1 MPCGGSEAGEAQ
13 QRSKAREH
21 RRESRRWCTGGQL
34 PGGTPA
40 KAAGALLV
48 DGRDAAARTGRRGS
62 DGQGRRRG
70 AEGRRGA
77 RRRGH
82 LKLLL
87 VVLGGGRI
95 GGGAASDGGLMGG
108 GKGSGTGIL
117 LWCVAR
123 RARGGKDGR
132 WGSGCGSRRRAS
144 RPTEERERA
153 RLQAALGGSG
163 AARRWREYEG
173 NQAQGWRR
181 KRIERRGAGD
191 RVRER

>member
-1 MPCGGSEAGEAQ
+1 M
-13 QRSKAREH
+13 
-21 RRESRRWCTGGQL
+21 
-34 PGGTPA
+34 
-40 KAAGALLV
+40 LV
-48 DGRDAAARTGRRGS
+48 DGSDAAARTGRRGS

-87 VVLGGGRI
+87 VALGGGRI

-117 LWCVAR
+117 LWCIAR
-123 RARGGKDGR
+123 RARGGRDGR

-144 RPTEERERA
+144 RPTEEKERA

-163 AARRWREYEG
+163 AARRWREYEW
-173 NQAQGWRR
+173 NRAQGWRR
-181 KRIERRGAGD
+181 KGIERRGCRGSSEGALGLDGEWAWGGRPSIPRGRAPAGP
-191 RVRER
+191 RRRMGLLLSLTPSIFL